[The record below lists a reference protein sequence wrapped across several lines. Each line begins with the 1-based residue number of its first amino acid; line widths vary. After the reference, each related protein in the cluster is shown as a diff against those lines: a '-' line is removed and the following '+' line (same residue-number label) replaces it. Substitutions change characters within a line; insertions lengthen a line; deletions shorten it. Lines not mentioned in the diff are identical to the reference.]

1 MDELFGQ
8 TDENMI
14 TKSFPKLYG
23 NLVNLREILTN
34 DAWIITQLLMNY
46 NVSKHLWEVPNPYS
60 IEDALAFIKCANT
73 DFKTMK
79 ALHFAIESK
88 ITPRT
93 RNNLVFVGTISV
105 KNIDLADKK
114 ADLGYWIGEQ
124 YWGRGIASECLKLV
138 IDYAF
143 SAELGIK
150 RLCAYVFP
158 ENKASIRVLEKNGM
172 TKIGEVNEYHKLSR
186 RDRTSLIYVTIKN
199 NDVLSPS

>member
-1 MDELFGQ
+1 
-8 TDENMI
+8 MI
-14 TKSFPKLYG
+14 TKAFPKLYG
-23 NLVNLREILTN
+23 NLVNLREISIN
-34 DAWIITQLLMNY
+34 DVWVITQLLMNY

-60 IEDALAFIKCANT
+60 KEDAIEFIKCANSE
-73 DFKTMK
+73 FKIMK

-93 RNNLVFVGTISV
+93 RNNLEFVGTISV
-105 KNIDLADKK
+105 KNIDLVDKK

-143 SAELGIK
+143 SAELGMK
-150 RLCAYVFP
+150 QLCAYVFP

-172 TKIGEVNEYHKLSR
+172 NKIGEVNEYHKLSA
-186 RDRTSLIYVTIKN
+186 RDRISLIYITKRH
-199 NDVLSPS
+199 NDSF